1 MGRVD
6 RWFGLELL
14 RLDCYMCDLYFL
26 TGIGAARRTG
36 VQPLHPCLLGTSW
49 RLYQVLV
56 HACAPPP
63 SWHISPFLHPC
74 HSG

>member
-26 TGIGAARRTG
+26 IQAQER
-36 VQPLHPCLLGTSW
+36 LGGW
-49 RLYQVLV
+49 RLLR
-56 HACAPPP
+56 
-63 SWHISPFLHPC
+63 
-74 HSG
+74 